1 MFQECFVTTEKET
14 GAIFLTHLLRHELG
28 PWASLSHHSSKI
40 DNMPKII
47 CSMRSITNKFCVFCM
62 DAKSRMSFISYY
74 RALEEVNPK
83 NPEIVSEHYDMLN
96 IALQLF
102 YS

>member
-1 MFQECFVTTEKET
+1 
-14 GAIFLTHLLRHELG
+14 
-28 PWASLSHHSSKI
+28 
-40 DNMPKII
+40 
-47 CSMRSITNKFCVFCM
+47 M